1 MAIKVGC
8 FALVNPFCTLPK
20 QLEQIQSW
28 GIGYAD
34 LTDSTDGGCLGAEYG
49 FTSVA
54 SRMPIR
60 QTFGGCSNRM
70 GSL

>member
-28 GIGYAD
+28 GFRYAD
-34 LTDSTDGGCLGAEYG
+34 ITDSTYSFLRFWEQ
-49 FTSVA
+49 
-54 SRMPIR
+54 R
-60 QTFGGCSNRM
+60 QRCR
-70 GSL
+70 L